1 MSSYWL
7 SFATFTHPRVP
18 SIRLGLLIL
27 FYLLSLVWFKLKH
40 LKGQLGPALVKSRF
54 FRSKVVSWGPA
65 SVTRN
70 VLIIEVR
77 WGFREMEKAS
87 QVQKFRCSNTEV
99 QKQNCFNNVSL
110 THLNQ
115 FSFPIGV
122 RNCTQIHL
130 GVLSTSTEQWEEAQF
145 RSPGGE
151 GDGIF
156 VWRTSIVY

>member
-27 FYLLSLVWFKLKH
+27 FCLFELVWFKFKH
-40 LKGQLGPALVKSRF
+40 LKCQLGPTLVKSSI

-65 SVTRN
+65 
-70 VLIIEVR
+70 
-77 WGFREMEKAS
+77 FRTFFGPTKEGHLAPLVSDANYFYHRGQMRLPGNGKCFPS
-87 QVQKFRCSNTEV
+87 WKIQMQKYRSA
-99 QKQNCFNNVSL
+99 KQNCFDNVSL

-130 GVLSTSTEQWEEAQF
+130 GVL
-145 RSPGGE
+145 
-151 GDGIF
+151 
-156 VWRTSIVY
+156 

>member
-27 FYLLSLVWFKLKH
+27 FYLFELVWFKFKH

-77 WGFREMEKAS
+77 
-87 QVQKFRCSNTEV
+87 
-99 QKQNCFNNVSL
+99 
-110 THLNQ
+110 
-115 FSFPIGV
+115 
-122 RNCTQIHL
+122 
-130 GVLSTSTEQWEEAQF
+130 
-145 RSPGGE
+145 
-151 GDGIF
+151 
-156 VWRTSIVY
+156 